1 MTRVRVHRAL
11 LITILGLVLQA
22 ENVAASTFKVTPVR
36 VTFSGPSST
45 LLTLR
50 NDSEESLRFQISAFA
65 WSQDAQGGIQLGST
79 EDISFFPALLALK
92 PGEERKVRVA
102 TTVAAT
108 DVEKTYRIFF
118 EELPPLDT
126 PKERPAGAQVKILTR
141 MGIPI
146 FVQPAKGKAQ
156 PVIDGGK
163 LQAGKIMFDVRNTGN
178 QHFGLQMVK
187 VTGLGANGEQLF
199 DRQAEGWYVLAG
211 SPRTYELEVPGDA
224 CAKLKTVVIDAQTD
238 LTTEANAGTISSKFE
253 VPAGACK

>member
-1 MTRVRVHRAL
+1 M
-11 LITILGLVLQA
+11 ITILGLVFQA
-22 ENVAASTFKVTPVR
+22 ENVAASAFKVTPVR

-79 EDISFFPALLALK
+79 EDISFFPALLTLK

-102 TTVAAT
+102 ATVAAT

-126 PKERPAGAQVKILTR
+126 PKERPAGAQVRILTR

-146 FVQPAKGKAQ
+146 FVQPAKGKAE
-156 PVIDGGK
+156 PRIDNGRV
-163 LQAGKIMFDVRNTGN
+163 QAGKILFDVRNAGN
-178 QHFGLQMVK
+178 QHFGLQTVK

-211 SPRTYELEVPGDA
+211 SPRSYELEVPADA
-224 CAKLKTVVIDAQTD
+224 CAKLKTIVIEAQTD
-238 LTTEANAGTISSKFE
+238 LAGESGATLSSKFE
-253 VPAGACK
+253 VPPGACK